1 VNESEFKNAG
11 QIPLTPTPVFT
22 PTTVFTPIPSA
33 SVMTDVGELSGN
45 RKYFAQDLPKL
56 DILRDQL
63 EGNNDR
69 EKLDALKRLIAVRL
83 FFLSLCF
90 SCANCE
96 F

>member
-1 VNESEFKNAG
+1 MDESEFKNAG

-22 PTTVFTPIPSA
+22 PTSPSA